1 MLIDFHAHILPM
13 ADHGCDSLATARRQ
27 LHLMRQAGIAAVV
40 ATPHFYP
47 HRHTVEQ
54 FVARQNR
61 GMQLI
66 SEMTDAPETPTVLA
80 GAEVLVCSGLERMD
94 GLEQLCIW
102 QTNRVILLELPFQ
115 EITEDIW
122 DTICEIE
129 GKGFQPVL
137 AHLDRYEPK
146 VVHRALEL
154 KLPIQLNASAFRNVL
169 QRRKWKTLVEQRQ
182 VCALGSDLHGVD
194 AGVVRQFQNAV
205 RILGDSADIL
215 MQRTERLLKQGVS
228 ALK

>member
-54 FVARQNR
+54 FLARQNR

-169 QRRKWKTLVEQRQ
+169 HRRKWKTLVEQQQ

-194 AGVVRQFQNAV
+194 AGAVRQFQNAV
-205 RILGDSADIL
+205 RILGESADIL